1 MPYDV
6 RPEKEVDSVSVL
18 EGLDRLATSAMVGFS
33 SLKVRSSDERVSC
46 RDGMTITVDGVT
58 VEGVWVE
65 GKCVE
70 DTGYGAVI

>member
-1 MPYDV
+1 VPYDV
-6 RPEKEVDSVSVL
+6 RPEKEDSVSVR
-18 EGLDRLATSAMVGFS
+18 EGLGRLATSAMVGFS

-46 RDGMTITVDGVT
+46 RDGMTSAVDGVA
-58 VEGVWVE
+58 VEAVWLE